1 MIRIITLLNQKNH
14 YFEKFYSLNE
24 GEIINFAKGDFD
36 NLEPFYQMR
45 DKILEIIKYID
56 SELESAQRTME
67 GAMTMEVKREV
78 REALAI
84 KDEYVNRILAQ
95 DLEILA
101 CIETAKSN
109 IIRELQNI
117 RQTKRAV
124 GRYKSGQKASHR
136 LDEEV

>member
-14 YFEKFYSLNE
+14 YLEKFYSLNE
-24 GEIINFAKGDFD
+24 GEILNFAKGNFD
-36 NLEPFYQMR
+36 NLESFYQMR

-56 SELESAQRTME
+56 SELEVGQNRME
-67 GAMTMEVKREV
+67 GVMTVDIRRKVK
-78 REALAI
+78 EALAI

-101 CIETAKSN
+101 CIETEKSN
-109 IIRELQNI
+109 IIRELQSI
-117 RQTKRAV
+117 KQTKSAV
-124 GRYKSGQKASHR
+124 GKYKSGQKSPNR